1 MIQSAGRFLAL
12 PKPGGSDPNE
22 DVCTERGLG
31 VSLNAEWW
39 TLLSAWLAP
48 LRHPRATLKRGKP
61 WRRCLCLGGT

>member
-48 LRHPRATLKRGKP
+48 LRHSRALASMSVP
-61 WRRCLCLGGT
+61 GGT